1 MTSAVLHPR
10 HELAPHAI
18 RSFAMALAIS
28 LNLVALL
35 IALRPLPITLPAALP
50 DPTILRAT
58 FWHPAKP
65 IPLPPM
71 PDVHVVRHVTH
82 TPSIRVPTTRPVIA
96 PVDATPTQVVTTTV
110 TSNDAKPIGP
120 PADSDITGGNNDAT
134 IAYETATPPDYPIV
148 AIREG
153 VQGTVLLRVLV
164 DATGKPVEVLILKS
178 SGSRLLDNAARKH
191 VLAAWRF
198 HPAQRD
204 GRAVQAWAQVPVKF
218 SLSNR

>member
-1 MTSAVLHPR
+1 MTSVVLHPR
-10 HELAPHAI
+10 HELAPRAI

-35 IALRPLPITLPAALP
+35 IALRPLPVTLPAALP
-50 DPTILRAT
+50 TPTTLTARL
-58 FWHPAKP
+58 WHPSKP

-71 PDVHVVRHVTH
+71 PDAHVVKHITH
-82 TPSIRVPTTRPVIA
+82 AQPIRLPPPHPVIA
-96 PVDATPTQVVTTTV
+96 PVIDQPPQVVTAETSSNVKPVDV
-110 TSNDAKPIGP
+110 TSG
-120 PADSDITGGNNDAT
+120 SGGNNDAT
-134 IAYETATPPDYPIV
+134 IAYETATPPEYPI
-148 AIREG
+148 AALREG

-164 DATGKPVEVLILKS
+164 DATGKPVQVVVLKS
-178 SGSRLLDNAARKH
+178 SGSRELDNAARDH

-204 GRAVQAWAQVPVKF
+204 GHAIQAWAQVPVKF

>member
-1 MTSAVLHPR
+1 MTSVVLHPR

-35 IALRPLPITLPAALP
+35 IALRPLPVTLPAALP
-50 DPTILRAT
+50 NPVILRAT
-58 FWHPAKP
+58 FWQPIKP

-71 PDVHVVRHVTH
+71 PDAHVVKHIIRAQPV
-82 TPSIRVPTTRPVIA
+82 RVPITHPVVA
-96 PVDATPTQVVTTTV
+96 AVDNTSTQVVTAEK
-110 TSNDAKPIGP
+110 SNVARPVAIP
-120 PADSDITGGNNDAT
+120 NETGIASGNNDAT
-134 IAYETATPPDYPIV
+134 IAYETATPPAYPITAV
-148 AIREG
+148 REG

-164 DATGKPVEVLILKS
+164 DATGRPIQVLVLKS
-178 SGSRLLDNAARKH
+178 SGSRELDNAAREH

-204 GRAVQAWAQVPVKF
+204 GHAIQAWAQVPVTFK
-218 SLSNR
+218 LSNR

>member
-1 MTSAVLHPR
+1 MTSVVLHPR

-35 IALRPLPITLPAALP
+35 IALRPLPVTLPAALP
-50 DPTILRAT
+50 TPTTLTARL
-58 FWHPAKP
+58 WHPSKP

-71 PDVHVVRHVTH
+71 PDAQVVKRITH
-82 TPSIRVPTTRPVIA
+82 AQPIRVPPPHPVIA
-96 PVDATPTQVVTTTV
+96 PVIDQPTQVVTTETSNNVKPVEV
-110 TSNDAKPIGP
+110 TSGSAV
-120 PADSDITGGNNDAT
+120 AGGNNDAT
-134 IAYETATPPDYPIV
+134 IAYETATPPRYPI
-148 AIREG
+148 AALREG

-164 DATGKPVEVLILKS
+164 DATGKPVQVMVLKS
-178 SGSRLLDNAARKH
+178 SGSRELDNAAREH

-204 GRAVQAWAQVPVKF
+204 GHAIQAWAQVPVKF
-218 SLSNR
+218 SLSDR

>member
-1 MTSAVLHPR
+1 MTSSELHLR

-35 IALRPLPITLPAALP
+35 IALRPLPLAPIRQVLT
-50 DPTILRAT
+50 PTVLHAT
-58 FWHPAKP
+58 VLQQQKP
-65 IPLPPM
+65 IPPPPM
-71 PDVHVVRHVTH
+71 PDLQPIKHVVRTQPVRTTPHPVVATHVDT
-82 TPSIRVPTTRPVIA
+82 
-96 PVDATPTQVVTTTV
+96 TPTQVVTTGI
-110 TSNDAKPIGP
+110 SNNTRPVEITTGSDAV
-120 PADSDITGGNNDAT
+120 GGNNDAT
-134 IAYETATPPDYPIV
+134 IAYETATPPEYPI
-148 AIREG
+148 AALREG

-164 DATGKPVEVLILKS
+164 DETGKPVQVLILKS
-178 SGSRLLDNAARKH
+178 SGSRELDRAARDH

-204 GRAVQAWAQVPVKF
+204 GHAIQAWAQVPVKF

>member
-10 HELAPHAI
+10 HELAPHAL

-35 IALRPLPITLPAALP
+35 IALRPLPLTPIQQVLT
-50 DPTILRAT
+50 PTVLHASVLQQT
-58 FWHPAKP
+58 KP

-71 PDVHVVRHVTH
+71 PDLKPIKHVVRSQPVRI
-82 TPSIRVPTTRPVIA
+82 TPHPVAIA
-96 PVDATPTQVVTTTV
+96 PVNIQTQTVTTEI
-110 TSNDAKPIGP
+110 SNVAKPIEI
-120 PADSDITGGNNDAT
+120 PAGIGAASGNNDAT
-134 IAYETATPPDYPIV
+134 IAYATATPPDYPI
-148 AIREG
+148 AALREG

-164 DATGKPVEVLILKS
+164 DETGKPIQVLVLKS
-178 SGSRLLDNAARKH
+178 SGSRELDKAARNH

-204 GRAVQAWAQVPVKF
+204 GHAVQAWAQVPVKF

>member
-35 IALRPLPITLPAALP
+35 IALRPLPVTLPVALP
-50 DPTILRAT
+50 NPTTLQAT
-58 FWHPAKP
+58 LWHPVKP
-65 IPLPPM
+65 LPIPPM
-71 PDVHVVRHVTH
+71 PDAHVVRHVTH
-82 TPSIRVPTTRPVIA
+82 APSIRVPVTHPVVA
-96 PVDATPTQVVTTTV
+96 PVDNTTTAIV
-110 TSNDAKPIGP
+110 ASETSNVAKPVAISNETGI
-120 PADSDITGGNNDAT
+120 AGGNNDAT
-134 IAYETATPPDYPIV
+134 IAYETATPPDYPV
-148 AIREG
+148 AAIREG

-164 DATGKPVEVLILKS
+164 DATGKPIQVLVLKS
-178 SGSRLLDNAARKH
+178 SGSRDLDNAAREH

-204 GRAVQAWAQVPVKF
+204 GHAIQAWAQVPVKF

>member
-1 MTSAVLHPR
+1 MTSVMFHPR

-35 IALRPLPITLPAALP
+35 FALRPLPISLPTALP
-50 DPTILRAT
+50 NPTTLRAT
-58 FWHPAKP
+58 LWHPTKP

-71 PDVHVVRHVTH
+71 PDAHVVKHITH
-82 TPSIRVPTTRPVIA
+82 TQSIRVPTTRPVIA
-96 PVDATPTQVVTTTV
+96 PVIDHPTQVVTAE
-110 TSNDAKPIGP
+110 TSNNAKPIEAP
-120 PADSDITGGNNDAT
+120 TGSGTVSGNNDAT
-134 IAYETATPPDYPIV
+134 IAYETATPPAYPIT
-148 AIREG
+148 ALREG
-153 VQGTVLLRVLV
+153 LQGTVLLRVLV
-164 DATGKPVEVLILKS
+164 DETGKPIQVLILRS
-178 SGSRLLDNAARKH
+178 SGSRELDNAARDH

-204 GRAVQAWAQVPVKF
+204 GQAVQAWAQVPVKF